1 MQITYR
7 DGKKKDAV
15 RLAELISIASGGVV
29 EYLFHDL
36 IPGFTPVEVMA
47 HVMEDGDSHRSYKSA
62 IVAERDGKIVGMSL
76 SYAGRYYGLTEENR
90 KFFPQERL
98 DFLNDFFELRVDES
112 WFLDSLAV
120 DAGVRK
126 QGVGGEL
133 IARTKARAVQNGFG
147 SLCLVA
153 FADNATALPLYERC
167 GFEVV
172 QRVEIGSHELI
183 PHEGGCFLMKCDLTR

>member
-7 DGKKKDAV
+7 DGRKQDAL
-15 RLAELISIASGGVV
+15 RLAELIDIASGGVV

-36 IPGFTPVEVMA
+36 VPGFTPVQVMT
-47 HVMEDGDSHRSYKSA
+47 HILEDGSSHRSYKNA
-62 IVAERDGKIVGMSL
+62 VVAEQDGKIVGMSL
-76 SYAGRYYGLTEENR
+76 SYAGRYYGLTEEMR

-98 DFLNDFFELRVDES
+98 DFLNNFFELHVDES
-112 WFLDSLAV
+112 WFLDALAV
-120 DAGVRK
+120 DAAVRK
-126 QGVGGEL
+126 RGVGGEL
-133 IARTKARAVQNGFG
+133 ISRTKARAMQNGYG

-172 QRVEIGSHELI
+172 QRIDIPSHELI
-183 PHEGGCFLMKCDLTR
+183 PHEGGCLLMKCNLT